1 MANKRMNLSGTGKE
15 ILDSLCE
22 VLEIERPHGIK
33 IALAKGISKATGKVG
48 GGYTDSKPKWTIPD
62 NIIRDKDY
70 LLYKQLIIS
79 ELQTS
84 LSDEEVNEHMLLYTE
99 YGLRIIDQEIKNLA
113 TIEDYRIKVL
123 N

>member
-15 ILDSLCE
+15 ILDTLCE

-33 IALAKGISKATGKVG
+33 IAFAKGLSKATGKVG
-48 GGYTDSKPKWTIPD
+48 GGYNDIKPKWTIPD

-70 LLYKQLIIS
+70 LLYKHLIIN

-84 LSDEEVNEHMLLYTE
+84 LSDDEVNEHMLRFIE
-99 YGLRIIDQEIKNLA
+99 YGLRIIDEEIKILA